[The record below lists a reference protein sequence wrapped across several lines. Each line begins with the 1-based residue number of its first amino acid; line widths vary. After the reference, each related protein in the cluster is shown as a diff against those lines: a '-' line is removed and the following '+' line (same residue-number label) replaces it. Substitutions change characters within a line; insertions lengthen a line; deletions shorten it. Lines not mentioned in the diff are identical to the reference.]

1 MYRIPFGK
9 AALMAAVASL
19 TLAGSFAVPQVAA
32 AQNSQYDD
40 DGPPPGPGPNQAYDD
55 CRRDQTN
62 RAVTGG
68 VLGAVAGAVIGN
80 SVSHGRDRG
89 AATVVGGVAGG
100 AVGAGIGGS
109 TAACDQGGPGY
120 GPPPP
125 PNYAEN
131 DGPPPPPPPPPP
143 GYNGDDRGPGPG
155 YRQAPQE
162 NCGPA
167 DERIRYPDGSVEHN
181 SVQACQ
187 GPDGRW
193 RVDD

>member
-19 TLAGSFAVPQVAA
+19 TLVGALAAPQVAA
-32 AQNSQYDD
+32 AQQSQYDD
-40 DGPPPGPGPNQAYDD
+40 GPPPPGPGPDQSYDD

-89 AATVVGGVAGG
+89 GATVLGGVAGG

-109 TAACDQGGPGY
+109 TAACDQGQPGY
-120 GPPPP
+120 GPQRPD
-125 PNYAEN
+125 YAEN
-131 DGPPPPPPPPPP
+131 DGPPPPPPPP
-143 GYNGDDRGPGPG
+143 GYDRDDRGPG

-193 RVDD
+193 HVDD